1 MINLLT
7 DVQKYKTIKIQ
18 YQLSLGLMWHS
29 LFSRWGGIKSILGF
43 FLQKFNLCRCSK
55 CLLGLPSLCPFT
67 FHMLKTSTYLY
78 DWLILMN
85 INFKRKK
92 ITNSNFKGKTN
103 SYQINCIIT
112 SVKIKENEN
121 LILYF
126 GKEEEKDVNHWKESN
141 SLAQIFN

>member
-1 MINLLT
+1 
-7 DVQKYKTIKIQ
+7 
-18 YQLSLGLMWHS
+18 
-29 LFSRWGGIKSILGF
+29 
-43 FLQKFNLCRCSK
+43 
-55 CLLGLPSLCPFT
+55 
-67 FHMLKTSTYLY
+67 
-78 DWLILMN
+78 MN

-126 GKEEEKDVNHWKESN
+126 GKEEEKDVNH
-141 SLAQIFN
+141 